1 MFGLSKYRLFLV
13 LIFIGAWIAA
23 AIKPLFPHDWLLENF
38 LVFLIPILLIIFGK
52 KLKWSDTSYTLLLI
66 LAMLHLMGSHY
77 TYEHVPFG
85 DMLGNWLGFERNM
98 YDRLVHFL
106 FGLLM
111 AYPAREIV
119 VRLAGVRNGWSYY
132 LPVDIILSL
141 SALYEIIEW
150 ISALRVAPELG
161 MAFLGA
167 QGDVWDAQTDM
178 ALAGTGAIIAMI
190 LVWLLKKK
198 WSKIV

>member
-1 MFGLSKYRLFLV
+1 V
-13 LIFIGAWIAA
+13 AA

-38 LVFLIPILLIIFGK
+38 LVFLIPILLIFFGK
-52 KLKWSDTSYTLLLI
+52 KLKWSDASYTLLLI
-66 LAMLHLMGSHY
+66 LAMLHLAGSHY

-85 DMLGNWLGFERNM
+85 DVLGGWLGVERNM

-161 MAFLGA
+161 LAFLGA
-167 QGDVWDAQTDM
+167 QGDIWDAQTDM
-178 ALAGTGAIIAMI
+178 LLAGTGAVIAMVA
-190 LVWLLKKK
+190 VWLLKKK
-198 WSKIV
+198 FSKIV

>member
-1 MFGLSKYRLFLV
+1 M
-13 LIFIGAWIAA
+13 AA

-52 KLKWSDTSYTLLLI
+52 KLKCSNASYTLLLI
-66 LAMLHLMGSHY
+66 LAVLHLMGSHY
-77 TYEHVPFG
+77 TYEHVPLG
-85 DMLGNWLGFERNM
+85 DILGGWLDVERNM
-98 YDRLVHFL
+98 YDRLMHFL

-119 VRLAGVRNGWSYY
+119 VRLAGVRGGWSYY
-132 LPVDIILSL
+132 LPVDIILSF

-150 ISALRVAPELG
+150 VSALRVAPELG

-167 QGDVWDAQTDM
+167 QGDIWDAQTDIV
-178 ALAGTGAIIAMI
+178 LAGTGTIIAMVV
-190 LVWLLKKK
+190 VWLLKKK
-198 WSKIV
+198 FSKIV